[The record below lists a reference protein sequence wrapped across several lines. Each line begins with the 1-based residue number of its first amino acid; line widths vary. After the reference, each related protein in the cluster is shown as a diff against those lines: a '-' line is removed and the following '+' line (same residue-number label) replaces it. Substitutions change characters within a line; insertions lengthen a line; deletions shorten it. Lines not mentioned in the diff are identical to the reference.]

1 MAKPEATIRD
11 GSLKAT
17 IWKNDSE
24 KGAFYSVD
32 LVRGYKDK
40 DDNWQE
46 TSSMTGAELL
56 RAANILTNAYNRI
69 LHLKLDAKKETSS

>member
-1 MAKPEATIRD
+1 MAKPEATLRD
-11 GSLKAT
+11 GLLKAT

-32 LVRGYKDK
+32 LVRSYQDK
-40 DDNWQE
+40 DNNWKE

-56 RAANILTNAYNRI
+56 RAANILTNAYNHI
-69 LHLKLDAKKETSS
+69 LHLKRDDKEAS